1 VRNASG
7 WLLRKGR
14 GSLIERIGWSTGD
27 ATWIGGPGDVE
38 IVPESPPVVG
48 FYTASLC
55 VVVLIGSKFR
65 GG

>member
-1 VRNASG
+1 MRNASS

-14 GSLIERIGWSTGD
+14 ESLIERIGWSTAD
-27 ATWIGGPGDVE
+27 ATWIGGPEDVE
-38 IVPESPPVVG
+38 IVLESPHVVG